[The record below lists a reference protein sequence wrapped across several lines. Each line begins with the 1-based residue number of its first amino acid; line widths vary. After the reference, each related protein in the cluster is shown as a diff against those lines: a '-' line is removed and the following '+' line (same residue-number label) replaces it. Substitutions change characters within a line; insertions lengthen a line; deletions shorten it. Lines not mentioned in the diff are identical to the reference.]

1 MGRYDH
7 IINQPHHVSATR
19 KHMSNYDRAAQFA
32 PFACLTGH
40 DEAIKETARLTD
52 DFENMG
58 EDRLA
63 DLSAKLQVLTD
74 NLSEQPEITVTYFI
88 PDEKKSGGSYAE
100 KTGIV
105 RLVEEYKRK
114 LVFYDGDRIDI
125 DKVVDFSGEIFSV
138 LDSPLS

>member
-1 MGRYDH
+1 MYEN
-7 IINQPHHVSATR
+7 IINLPHHQSSTR

-63 DLSAKLQVLTD
+63 DLSAKMQVLTD

-100 KTGIV
+100 KTGTV
-105 RLVEEYKRK
+105 RIIDEYERK
-114 LVFYDGDRIDI
+114 LIFYGGDKIDI